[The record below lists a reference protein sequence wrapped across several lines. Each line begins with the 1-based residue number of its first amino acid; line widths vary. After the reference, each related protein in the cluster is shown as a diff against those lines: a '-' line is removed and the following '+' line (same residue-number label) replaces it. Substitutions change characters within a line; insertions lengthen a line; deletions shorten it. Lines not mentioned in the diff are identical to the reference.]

1 MRTKSTIV
9 TRSMSILEA
18 GAPLQWLVMC
28 LALPQALINQV
39 HDNGLD
45 LASQGSAKWSISE
58 GAIKNCELTG
68 GTYENTRIKERIKQW
83 RRKVKEFKPRCP

>member
-58 GAIKNCELTG
+58 GAIKN
-68 GTYENTRIKERIKQW
+68 ENTRIKERIKQW